1 MKSFAIVVA
10 TDDAWGIGKDGDL
23 AWNLPGD
30 MAWFR
35 EVTTGSDP
43 ENARNTVIMGRKTWE
58 TIPDRFRPLAGRDNI
73 VVSRNRELDVGQE
86 ARLVHS
92 FEEALA
98 VPVAG
103 KCFVIGGGTLYA
115 EALEHPDCRV
125 LYITQVEGDFE
136 CDTQMPVPSA
146 EFVLKQVQ
154 QPVTESGITYQIT
167 TWKRR

>member
-1 MKSFAIVVA
+1 MKDFAIVVA
-10 TDDAWGIGKDGDL
+10 ADDAWGIGKDGDL

-35 EVTTGSDP
+35 QVTLGSDP
-43 ENARNTVIMGRKTWE
+43 ENVPNTVIMGRKTWD
-58 TIPDRFRPLAGRDNI
+58 TIPDNFRPLARRNNI
-73 VVSRNRELDVGQE
+73 VVSRNRALEIGE
-86 ARLVHS
+86 GATLVHS

-98 VPVAG
+98 VPAVG
-103 KCFVIGGGTLYA
+103 KRFVIGGGSLYA

-125 LYITQVEGDFE
+125 LYITQVEGDFD
-136 CDTQMPVPSA
+136 CDTQMPVPRA
-146 EFVLKQVQ
+146 DFVIKQIQ